1 MHYGGVDQ
9 KSVMAGDNAAGSGS
23 TRPRGTLGANT
34 RRRRRRARQRG
45 SQRPSGSVTVRVQ
58 PNNVGNGRA
67 RVARAARAAARRVLR
82 NEGPRAAVGQ
92 RSTIALGQVN
102 TNTSGG
108 VEVELTVPI
117 SPLLMREATG
127 PNTVGPIQMLA
138 SSYSLWKARWVRV
151 QLKPLVGGSAVS
163 GTIVRVSLN
172 QSGEP
177 GQNNWSGLGA
187 RRHID
192 VTPGKHGTFTL
203 EARDLPGMRQGWFDT
218 NPNGGMGKAIGGTL
232 EVHTYGTTVSTY
244 QAKPFTGPLFM
255 VEVTCHWDFANF
267 QSQPGLLQMEVGT
280 QNSADAE
287 KEKAIVNAEAGG
299 PIDILV
305 DEDSKLGIAT
315 GREPAALRR
324 VEGGQTGNTVWMIV
338 DSAVSASAAIFPPP
352 FSWLARAGWWF
363 VKRVLGAPVDSN
375 GKKKVRLRVYQNFE
389 DAQNNRPCIAT
400 SAATSTD
407 PLSTEWT
414 FYQLTG
420 ESTGL
425 SPAAT
430 VPVMADVVIPE
441 QPGPVS
447 GNVRVL
453 GMPITYENTNTTGY
467 CSPEWYVYEDSAT
480 IQDGALGLLVGNK
493 FLHIN
498 GIQYVKDPLVVQHQT
513 TATVVV
519 PFQQMKTIGNLWFQR
534 SGSKHPVADVKAYS
548 MVAFGPHGQADA
560 WVLRLYCVMKE
571 AAHYVWGTTGR
582 VWKSII
588 TVQADPDTTAG
599 VNLSNGL
606 IPKPMLTVRE
616 MSWSGTPTRKP
627 DHRLSSGAHILVTF
641 IGVNK
646 ISNPSMPFEVPETA
660 PTWAKPTTA
669 TVTQIDKVPEHSG
682 FTWSPDYYHMRFE
695 VEAAPELPIIREQDE
710 GDVESTDEEDCA
722 GDIDVPPPDV
732 LHYYSTEGRRMER
745 RLRDVIEDRQER
757 ALAVQAM
764 KPSRPYQVYKVSLQ
778 QCLLDGCPPLS
789 ARRVAAEEAR
799 ELIEAQ
805 ARMTDGSG
813 ARSQLSS
820 WSDFN

>member
-1 MHYGGVDQ
+1 M
-9 KSVMAGDNAAGSGS
+9 MAGDNVAGSGS
-23 TRPRGTLGANT
+23 ARPRGTLGANT

-117 SPLLMREATG
+117 NPLLMREATG

-280 QNSADAE
+280 QTSADAE
-287 KEKAIVNAEAGG
+287 KEKATVNAEAGG

-305 DEDSKLGIAT
+305 DEGSKLGIAT
-315 GREPAALRR
+315 GREPATLRR
-324 VEGGQTGNTVWMIV
+324 VEGGHTGNTVWMIV
-338 DSAVSASAAIFPPP
+338 DSAVSASASIFPPP

-363 VKRVLGAPVDSN
+363 VKRVLGAPVVSAD
-375 GKKKVRLRVYQNFE
+375 GTKKVRLRVYQNFE
-389 DAQNNRPCIAT
+389 DAQNNRPCVAT
-400 SAATSTD
+400 SAATSTN
-407 PLSTEWT
+407 PFPTEWT

-420 ESTGL
+420 ESAGL
-425 SPAAT
+425 A
-430 VPVMADVVIPE
+430 PVSVAPMVADVVNPDRL
-441 QPGPVS
+441 GPVS
-447 GNVRVL
+447 GTVRVL
-453 GMPITYENTNTTGY
+453 GMPVTYENVDAQGY
-467 CSPEWYVYEDSAT
+467 SSPEWYVYESSAT
-480 IQDGALGLLVGNK
+480 KQNGALGLLLGSR

-498 GIQYVKDPLVVQHQT
+498 GIQYLKDPLMIQQQGGV
-513 TATVVV
+513 TVPV
-519 PFQQMKTIGNLWFQR
+519 PFEQIKTIGNLWFQQNT
-534 SGSKHPVADVKAYS
+534 SLHPVADVKAYS
-548 MVAFGPHGQADA
+548 LVSFGPSGQAEA
-560 WVLRLYCVMKE
+560 WVLRLYCVMQQ
-571 AAHYVWGTTGR
+571 AVHYEWGMSGR

-588 TVQADPDTTAG
+588 TVQADPETA
-599 VNLSNGL
+599 SNSGKSHGL

-616 MSWSGTPTRKP
+616 MDWSGTPHRKP
-627 DHRLSSGAHILVTF
+627 DHNIASGAHVLVTF
-641 IGVNK
+641 IGVDK
-646 ISNPSMPFEVPETA
+646 TTSTSVPFQVPEN
-660 PTWAKPTTA
+660 PPDWAKPSSA
-669 TVTQIDKVPEHSG
+669 TVTQIGKVPEHSG
-682 FTWSPDYYHMRFE
+682 FTWSPDFYLMRIE
-695 VEAAPELPIIREQDE
+695 VEAVNALPTVREEDE
-710 GDVESTDEEDCA
+710 GDLESTDEEDCA
-722 GDIDVPPPDV
+722 GDMDVPPPDV
-732 LHYYSTEGRRMER
+732 LHHYSVEGRRMER

-764 KPSRPYQVYKVSLQ
+764 KPSRPYQVYKMSLQ
-778 QCLLDGCPPLS
+778 QCLLDGCPPLA
-789 ARRVAAEEAR
+789 ARRVAVEEAR